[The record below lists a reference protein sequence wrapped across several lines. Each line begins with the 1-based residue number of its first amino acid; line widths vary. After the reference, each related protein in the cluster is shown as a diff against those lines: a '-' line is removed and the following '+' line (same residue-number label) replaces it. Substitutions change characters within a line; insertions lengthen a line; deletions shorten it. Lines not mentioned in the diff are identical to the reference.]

1 LPRTRRRSSS
11 WQMWGVHRGGP
22 MKYEVLIDERSYRV
36 ELERTASGY
45 ECKVDGEP
53 FALDVVPTVPNTL
66 SILHQGRS
74 FEVTREVARESSSTG
89 EMHLRVGTQH
99 FLAEVRDPRSLRS
112 RRTHASADAGPARIC
127 APMPGKVIRLLAAEG
142 DQVEAGQGLLVV
154 EAMKMQ
160 NEIQSTKSGKVTKI
174 AVREASAVNAGD
186 LLVIVE

>member
-1 LPRTRRRSSS
+1 
-11 WQMWGVHRGGP
+11 
-22 MKYEVLIDERSYRV
+22 MKYEVLIDERSYQI

-45 ECKVDGEP
+45 ACKVDGEP
-53 FALDVVPTVPNTL
+53 FPLDVVTTAPNTL

-74 FEVTREVARESSSTG
+74 FEVMREVMREVTGEVTRESSSTG

-99 FLAEVRDPRSLRS
+99 FRAEVRDPRSLRS
-112 RRTHASADAGPARIC
+112 RRAHSAATAGPARIC

-142 DQVEAGQGLLVV
+142 DLVEAGQSLIVV

-160 NEIQSTKSGKVTKI
+160 NEIQSTKPGKVTKI

-186 LLVIVE
+186 LLAIVD

>member
-1 LPRTRRRSSS
+1 
-11 WQMWGVHRGGP
+11 
-22 MKYEVLIDERSYRV
+22 MKYEVLIDERSYQV

-53 FALDVVPTVPNTL
+53 FTLDVVTTAPNTL

-89 EMHLRVGTQH
+89 ETHIRVGAQH
-99 FLAEVRDPRSLRS
+99 FRAEVRDPRSLRS
-112 RRTHASADAGPARIC
+112 RRAHSTAGTGPARIC
-127 APMPGKVIRLLAAEG
+127 APMPGKVVRLLAAEG
-142 DQVEAGQGLLVV
+142 DEVEAGQGLVVV

-160 NEIQSTKSGKVTKI
+160 NEIQSPKPGKVAKI